1 MNFLFHINRAEKEAK
16 QKEKL
21 LIKQLEKDKR
31 EAEKEK
37 KKMERMLLKE
47 KCQSVS
53 ETFPPIILFF
63 RMVLHL
69 WYVSVLK
76 KLPGDAIWNCQLDCL
91 YRDAFNVYLH
101 D

>member
-1 MNFLFHINRAEKEAK
+1 MSFLFHINRAEKEAK

-63 RMVLHL
+63 RMVFTFVICVCFKEASWRCHL
-69 WYVSVLK
+69 
-76 KLPGDAIWNCQLDCL
+76 KLSIRL
-91 YRDAFNVYLH
+91 FI
-101 D
+101 